1 MKYLAFMLAGI
12 AGAAL
17 SSAALAHHSHAMYDA
32 TSEMQIEGTVKEV
45 RWANPHVWLYFVTT
59 GENGQPRTWA
69 LEGASINQLARKG
82 WTLDS
87 FKPGDKVKIACYPLR
102 GGGPGCLGGY
112 ILQLNGKDLPQTHER
127 HAGREFD

>member
-1 MKYLAFMLAGI
+1 MNYRAFVLAGLVAI
-12 AGAAL
+12 SVPGAAV
-17 SSAALAHHSHAMYDA
+17 AHHSHAMYDA
-32 TSEMQIEGTVKEV
+32 TGEIQLEGTIKEV
-45 RWANPHVWLYFVTT
+45 RWANPHVWMYFVTLVD
-59 GENGQPRTWA
+59 GQPRTWA

-87 FKPGDKVKIACYPLR
+87 LKPGDKVKIACYPLR

-112 ILQLNGKDLPQTHER
+112 VLELNGNTLAQTHER